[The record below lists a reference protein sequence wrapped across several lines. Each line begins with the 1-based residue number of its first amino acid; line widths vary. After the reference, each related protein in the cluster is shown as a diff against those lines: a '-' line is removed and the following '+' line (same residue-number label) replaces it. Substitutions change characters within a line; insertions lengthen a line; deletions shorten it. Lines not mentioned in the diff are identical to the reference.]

1 MPPKRKRL
9 DRGPSDTGS
18 FRPSP
23 HRPVDMTLG
32 QHDRGFDGGR
42 GGRGGRN
49 PRRGDRRDSFQSQGA
64 SSSFSGPDPRSPPP
78 PARPSSSS
86 SSAAPPPPVTAAAL
100 APPAVP
106 ATPAS
111 LVASPPPVQ
120 TFYDYSIVTDDC
132 VGRWAKGG
140 RQEIVD
146 HGVQSR
152 EDEDLTEVV
161 MIFQELL
168 HSVTDGRLQGADAG
182 DVVRE
187 ILGPE
192 ISEADRIDGAFDP
205 HVLFLDTVST
215 FLDVESGPLRPQL
228 RDFMVASGVS
238 PALMRLVL
246 DPPILQHL
254 DLIRDTFV
262 RMGIRQSTNL
272 LYRQANYNL
281 LREESEGFAKLVTEL
296 FTISGAEPPTAEVVQ
311 TTFNKVMSLIGTF
324 DLHPGRVLDVILD
337 IFAAVLIKQFRF
349 FIKFLRVSSWW
360 PRSQLSLPTDRF
372 VGGLPIWA
380 LPEHPGWV
388 ATEEEEALLARQRL
402 ERDIAFWERARKI
415 KLDAYFEL
423 GGRQLAPSGKEEE
436 EEPSL
441 ANGAS
446 ETAPESGIEQAW
458 IRITKTLP
466 PPGNRDAAQMLGFKL
481 RFYTSEARDPE
492 DTLPANLLYL
502 ISLLIKVGFISLTDL
517 WNHVWPLDEDMET
530 VKEQKLKEL
539 EEKERARRPGGEQ
552 NALMMAGALPDDMPP
567 PPSNNSSRR
576 DAAAAAKQDQNN
588 NNSNNKTPSAAE
600 KPEPRG
606 PDDQKV
612 LLLKCLLTIGAI
624 PESLFIIGRHDWILR
639 AFPDLVPLLHRILH
653 HSIDVL
659 YQQARPTSSAPAEC
673 PPKPQLDPDQTGVP
687 KGHLRLKTPPVKRA
701 LRWPNADQAD
711 VEGVSYRFYWDEW
724 ADNVPVCRT
733 VDDLFTLSDSLLNL
747 VGVRIGEDAALVTKL
762 ARIGS
767 KSLGDD
773 PSPANAE
780 RWLGFLKRVLV
791 PALSLGDANASAVDS
806 VWDLLGRYPVRS
818 RFGVYAEWYEG
829 PTSRL
834 EPVQKAFAHTKLLTL
849 SKMKRLSHS
858 NVMQMAKELAKV
870 AYQSPGIVCKV
881 ALQQIESYDNLIE
894 AFVECAKYFTDLGHD
909 VLVWSVLSSLA
920 GQERSRTQAT
930 SVLLTSKW
938 LQALSRFSGK
948 VFQRYANMDPLP
960 ILRYVHAQLLRG
972 NSTDLVV
979 LEELIESMGGIVSS
993 FDFTDAQL
1001 RGMTGGEVLRRQ
1013 TLASLGDRRDVSG
1026 PSARRL
1032 MRALSQS
1039 NLAGQLLIN
1048 IAQYRQN
1055 AIYKITDDKAVI
1067 KYLSALVDGS
1077 HKVLSRYLDLL
1088 LSNLDPDTFNRLV
1101 PDLVQLMRDY
1111 GLDANLAFMIRRNTI
1126 RWDAKALPPARE
1138 SPPQAARPA
1147 ATDANG
1153 DVIMATAAAA
1163 DGTPADPNNIINNNN
1178 TTEATKD
1185 GAGDDRSVS
1194 RTPSRLP
1201 ESLSDALAPLIEEI
1215 PKLLPR
1221 QSWKYI
1227 SPACYVFFWSLQLGN
1242 LVWPQDSYEA
1252 ANKRLKAQA
1261 AELTTDRSD
1270 TRGSAETKKRKR
1282 EEIMDQ
1288 QQRLLQETKDGI
1300 ERFQKTKLHI
1310 GRQTSGW
1317 FPAGVAHAD
1326 ATSDALLEECIL
1338 PRLQISPVDADYCF
1352 RLIKFLHE
1360 FPKSNFRLMSLYN
1373 RLFNHNRLR
1382 ALIFTC
1388 TVREAEHLARFL
1400 KFILGDLSKWHGNRS
1415 AYEKEALGL
1424 KELQGTRA
1432 REYIGFATAFDADGK
1447 PTEFVEHDAFKELL
1461 FRWHKELNSALRTC
1475 LNGTEWM
1482 HIRNAISILKGVI
1495 DYFPAINF
1503 MAEKFLEQLNAIK
1516 DRESASSNA
1525 PESAQGHRVDL
1536 SVTAQTTYSEL
1547 AKRKSRWVLV
1557 QAFRPGAKSESR
1569 DEKGPAPPADAP
1581 LRGSAAPPKP
1591 GPGRP
1596 QQQSSEVEDG
1606 EVDESKAGQAAPGG
1620 NATSGLPRPPPP
1632 PPTREAPRETNPP
1645 APKTNASA
1653 ANPPGRPSTP
1663 KPAPAPQSGPRQE
1676 PPREPPR
1683 FSTLPPGGPGLPN
1696 RPEPPARHDPSGPR
1710 FGQPRPDRRDLPT
1723 REARDYR
1730 DNREPRDQHQRDP
1743 RESQGARDGR
1753 DYRTPE
1759 GPRPERPPRDI
1770 PSSDRRGGPDPGPRD
1785 SNRDPS
1791 RDAGRVPD
1799 RGRAELPSRR
1809 HDHASAA
1816 DRDGRPDSR
1825 PPPRERGAP
1834 HGSSRS
1840 DSRPGRESAVSTP
1853 PATASQGA
1861 PQAPPINPERAR
1873 IIEGERPEM
1882 LNPARAALIN
1892 DTREPPSGRHSP
1904 REQPRERPPRADSPR
1919 RSDRPP
1925 ANPPSLPDNGRDDR
1939 HGRRRHS
1946 PGPDIPR
1953 DSRVDA
1959 AGPPSR
1965 AERNVEREDR
1975 NAGPRDSYASQTR
1988 PDHDHGRLSQQDP
2001 NYGRLNPIQSVVDLP
2016 PGPPSGPRG
2025 RGGRNMARPPS
2036 VSGPPPMRPDNRF
2049 PPLEAIR
2056 PPTPPDRHP
2065 PTGPSSSRPRRG
2077 PYDNGGGGGGG
2088 GIGSPTSAG
2097 APAGAGVH
2105 PDRMRQISQTSPAA
2119 PPPPPP
2125 ASGPPGP
2132 PGPSGIHPDRLNQIA
2147 VTQSPGP
2154 AMHSRA
2160 PMHTPDRP
2168 PMSTPGSGSR
2178 PAPSGPSAD
2187 FSSTPSGPAAAHD
2200 RMRPGGRQLRGIQNT
2215 LDKAS
2220 ADNAR
2225 GSGPRPSRSRPS
2237 LAGSDAQILV
2247 GASPVSTPVHE
2258 RPPESFR
2265 DSSRREP
2272 SDRPPRGGPEP
2283 IQMND
2288 ARGGRETNN
2297 NSSSSSGSG
2306 SRALPNGDD
2315 YGSSRS
2321 EHDRSRREHHRS
2333 ERSSRPSGRSSRDRT
2348 PDREREP
2355 KDSREYRDRRSS
2367 NVPGGGSSR
2376 DDRDSRRSMRES
2388 AGGGREA
2395 IPGGGR
2401 DLVPPRES
2409 SSHRSHRGEPGPR
2422 GEGSSG
2428 GGRGGEDYGRSASS
2442 RGGGPPRDS
2451 RSLRPGDERG
2461 DPRGGEDRTRKR
2473 RSEGIEM
2480 GSGSH
2485 QDKRQRR

>member
-1 MPPKRKRL
+1 MMPPKRKRL
-9 DRGPSDTGS
+9 DRGPSDAGS
-18 FRPSP
+18 SRPSP
-23 HRPVDMTLG
+23 HRPADTALG
-32 QHDRGFDGGR
+32 QHDRSFDGGR

-49 PRRGDRRDSFQSQGA
+49 SRRGERRDSFQSQGA
-64 SSSFSGPDPRSPPP
+64 NSSFSGPDPRSPPP
-78 PARPSSSS
+78 PARPPSSS
-86 SSAAPPPPVTAAAL
+86 SSAAPPPPTTAAPL
-100 APPAVP
+100 APPPVP

-111 LVASPPPVQ
+111 LAAPPSPVQ

-132 VGRWAKGG
+132 VSRWAKGG
-140 RQEIVD
+140 RQEIID

-161 MIFQELL
+161 MIFQELI
-168 HSVTDGRLQGADAG
+168 HSVTDGRLQGSDAG

-187 ILGPE
+187 ILGAE
-192 ISEADRIDGAFDP
+192 ISEADRNAGAFDP
-205 HVLFLDTVST
+205 HILFLDTVST
-215 FLDVESGPLRPQL
+215 FLDVESGPLEPQL
-228 RDFMVASGVS
+228 RDFMVASNVS

-296 FTISGAEPPTAEVVQ
+296 FTISGAEPPTSEVVQ

-388 ATEEEEALLARQRL
+388 ATEEEEALLAQQRL
-402 ERDIAFWERARKI
+402 ERDIAFWERARKL

-423 GGRQLAPSGKEEE
+423 GGRQLAPSEEE
-436 EEPSL
+436 RL

-446 ETAPESGIEQAW
+446 ETGPESSIEQEW

-502 ISLLIKVGFISLTDL
+502 ISLLIKVGFVSLTDL

-539 EEKERARRPGGEQ
+539 EEKERAKRPGGEQ

-567 PPSNNSSRR
+567 PPSNNSRR
-576 DAAAAAKQDQNN
+576 DAATTKQDQNN
-588 NNSNNKTPSAAE
+588 KTPTAAE
-600 KPEPRG
+600 KPESRG

-659 YQQARPTSSAPAEC
+659 YQQARPTSSTPTEC

-687 KGHLRLKTPPVKRA
+687 KGHLKLKTPPVKRA

-711 VEGVSYRFYWDEW
+711 VEGISYRFYWDEW

-733 VDDLFTLSDSLLNL
+733 VDDLFTLSDSLLNI
-747 VGVRIGEDAALVTKL
+747 VGVKIGEDASLVTKL

-767 KSLGDD
+767 KSLSDD
-773 PSPANAE
+773 PSPHNTE

-806 VWDLLGRYPVRS
+806 VWDLLKRYPVRS
-818 RFGVYAEWYEG
+818 RFSVYAEWYEG
-829 PTSRL
+829 ATSRL

-858 NVMQMAKELAKV
+858 NIMQMAKELAKV

-894 AFVECAKYFTDLGHD
+894 AFVECAKYFTDLGYD

-948 VFQRYANMDPLP
+948 VFQRYSNMDPLP

-972 NSTDLVV
+972 NSTDLVI
-979 LEELIESMGGIVSS
+979 LEELIESMGGIVSA

-1013 TLASLGDRRDVSG
+1013 TLINLGDKREV
-1026 PSARRL
+1026 SARSAQRL
-1032 MRALSQS
+1032 MKALSQS

-1055 AIYKITDDKAVI
+1055 AIYKITDDNAVI

-1088 LSNLDPDTFNRLV
+1088 LSNLDLDTFNRLV
-1101 PDLVQLMRDY
+1101 PDVVQLMRDY

-1126 RWDAKALPPARE
+1126 RWDTKALPPTKE
-1138 SPPQAARPA
+1138 SPSQATKPT
-1147 ATDANG
+1147 TDVDG
-1153 DVIMATAAAA
+1153 DVTMATAAA
-1163 DGTPADPNNIINNNN
+1163 DGTPGDANN
-1178 TTEATKD
+1178 TGPTKV
-1185 GAGDDRSVS
+1185 GAGDNSSAS

-1215 PKLLPR
+1215 PKLLPQ

-1270 TRGSAETKKRKR
+1270 TPRSAANKKRKR

-1317 FPAGVAHAD
+1317 FPAGIAHAD

-1360 FPKSNFRLMSLYN
+1360 FPKSNFQLMSLYN

-1400 KFILGDLSKWHGNRS
+1400 KFILGDLSKWHGNKN

-1424 KELQGTRA
+1424 KELQGTKT
-1432 REYIGFATAFDADGK
+1432 REYIGFATAFDAEGK
-1447 PTEFVEHDAFKELL
+1447 PTEFIEHDAFKELL
-1461 FRWHKELNSALRTC
+1461 FRWHKELNSALRSC
-1475 LNGTEWM
+1475 LNGMEWM

-1503 MAEKFLEQLNAIK
+1503 MAEKFLEQLNTIK
-1516 DRESASSNA
+1516 DRESANSNA

-1547 AKRKSRWVLV
+1547 AKRKSKWVLV
-1557 QAFRPGAKSESR
+1557 QAFRPGAKSDGK
-1569 DEKGPAPPADAP
+1569 DEKGPTMPANSS
-1581 LRGSAAPPKP
+1581 LRGSAAPSKP
-1591 GPGRP
+1591 NAGRP
-1596 QQQSSEVEDG
+1596 PQSSEVEDG
-1606 EVDESKAGQAAPGG
+1606 EVDESKAGQASPGG
-1620 NATSGLPRPPPP
+1620 NVSSLPRPPPA
-1632 PPTREAPRETNPP
+1632 REPPRETNPP
-1645 APKTNASA
+1645 APKTTSSA
-1653 ANPPGRPSTP
+1653 ATTSGRPSTP
-1663 KPAPAPQSGPRQE
+1663 KPAPTPQSGTRQ
-1676 PPREPPR
+1676 EPPR

-1696 RPEPPARHDPSGPR
+1696 RPEPPARHDSSGPR
-1710 FGQPRPDRRDLPT
+1710 FSQPRQDRRDLPT

-1730 DNREPRDQHQRDP
+1730 DSREPRDQHQRDP

-1753 DYRTPE
+1753 DYRIPE
-1759 GPRPERPPRDI
+1759 GSRPERSRDI
-1770 PSSDRRGGPDPGPRD
+1770 SSSDRRGPDLGQREPGPRD
-1785 SNRDPS
+1785 SS
-1791 RDAGRVPD
+1791 RDTGRDASRASD
-1799 RGRAELPSRR
+1799 RGRAEPPSRR
-1809 HDHASAA
+1809 HDHAPAA
-1816 DRDGRPDSR
+1816 DRDSRPDSR

-1853 PATASQGA
+1853 PATTSQSA
-1861 PQAPPINPERAR
+1861 PQGPPINPERAR
-1873 IIEGERPEM
+1873 IIEGERPEII
-1882 LNPARAALIN
+1882 NPARAALIN
-1892 DTREPPSGRHSP
+1892 DTLEPSGRHSP

-1925 ANPPSLPDNGRDDR
+1925 ANPPLPDNGRDDR

-1946 PGPDIPR
+1946 PGPEIPR
-1953 DSRVDA
+1953 DSHMETA
-1959 AGPPSR
+1959 APPSR
-1965 AERNVEREDR
+1965 AERNMEREDR
-1975 NAGPRDSYASQTR
+1975 NAGPRDSYTSQSR
-1988 PDHDHGRLSQQDP
+1988 PDHDHGRLNQQDP
-2001 NYGRLNPIQSVVDLP
+2001 NYGRLNPIQSVVDMP

-2025 RGGRNMARPPS
+2025 RGGRSVARPPP
-2036 VSGPPPMRPDNRF
+2036 VNGPPMRPDNRF
-2049 PPLEAIR
+2049 PPLEPIR
-2056 PPTPPDRHP
+2056 PPTPERHP
-2065 PTGPSSSRPRRG
+2065 PTGPSASRPRRG
-2077 PYDNGGGGGGG
+2077 PYDSGN
-2088 GIGSPTSAG
+2088 GIGSPTSTT
-2097 APAGAGVH
+2097 PPTVGVH
-2105 PDRMRQISQTSPAA
+2105 PDRMRQISQASSAPPPP

-2125 ASGPPGP
+2125 ASGP

-2147 VTQSPGP
+2147 TQPPGP

-2187 FSSTPSGPAAAHD
+2187 FSSTPTGPAAAND

-2225 GSGPRPSRSRPS
+2225 GSGPRTSRSRPN
-2237 LAGSDAQILV
+2237 LAGSDAQILA

-2258 RPPESFR
+2258 RPAESFR

-2283 IQMND
+2283 IQVVSD
-2288 ARGGRETNN
+2288 SRGGRET
-2297 NSSSSSGSG
+2297 SSSRGPANS
-2306 SRALPNGDD
+2306 DD

-2367 NVPGGGSSR
+2367 NVPSSSSR

-2388 AGGGREA
+2388 TGGGREP

-2401 DLVPPRES
+2401 DLAPPRES

-2422 GEGSSG
+2422 GDGGSGG
-2428 GGRGGEDYGRSASS
+2428 GGRGEGGRGGDDYGRSGSS
-2442 RGGGPPRDS
+2442 RSNGPPRDS
-2451 RSLRPGDERG
+2451 RSSRPGDERG
-2461 DPRGGEDRTRKR
+2461 DPRGGDDRARKR
-2473 RSEGIEM
+2473 RSEGVEV